1 MVGRWIER
9 AASYAWPVLLWL
21 IIADWGKLSTPL
33 LLPPLQDVVLRLWEL
48 MGSIQ
53 FGQDCVATLF
63 RWSVGFGLG
72 AFCGGVVGL
81 ILGIQ
86 RRWYRFL
93 EFALEFLR
101 AMPVTAIFPLFL
113 ILFGIGDR
121 SKIAMAFLPTFL
133 LVLINGAYGV
143 LHASRAR
150 LTMAAVFGANKLQ
163 IFCSITFF
171 EALPQLFI
179 GLRLAVSLS
188 LVVTVVSE
196 MFIGSDFGLGQR
208 IYDAYLTNNINTLYA
223 VLIVLGGIGYS
234 LNKMVLWTEHRI
246 VHWVGRR

>member
-1 MVGRWIER
+1 MER
-9 AASYAWPVLLWL
+9 AASYTWPVLLWFL
-21 IIADWGKLSTPL
+21 VADWGNLVTPL
-33 LLPPLQDVVLRLWEL
+33 LLPPIQHVVQRLWEL
-48 MGSIQ
+48 LGTSPFCMDLIG
-53 FGQDCVATLF
+53 TLS
-63 RWSVGFGLG
+63 RWGIGFGLG
-72 AFCGGVVGL
+72 VIGGGL
-81 ILGIQ
+81 AGMIRGMQ

-113 ILFGIGDR
+113 IMFGIGDY

-163 IFCSITFF
+163 TFCAITFF

-208 IYDAYLTNNINTLYA
+208 IYDAYLTNNVNTLYA

-234 LNKMVLWTEHRI
+234 LNKMVMWAERHI